1 MGFTNT
7 FKTKKMAHMKAIRW
21 LQENPTIFESLQAG
35 AVMGTGDLIAQKLI
49 EKKETIDTKRLAA
62 FTGFGLFIAGPVL
75 STWYRFLD
83 KKLPFCWPRLKRS
96 FVKMVADQTLM
107 APVYLAVLLS
117 YFELTVGRGLD
128 GFKEELE
135 RKYPSTLANN
145 YLGPSLRIWYGGLD
159 KMFPSSGRKLQYKKV
174 LVDQGIFAP
183 AFIASILTLLMG
195 INGEKPEAIK
205 EKLKQD
211 YKDILITNYKIWPA
225 VMIVNFSFVP
235 VNYQVLVTQ
244 TVAVLWN
251 IYFAW
256 KANQPVVKIE

>member
-1 MGFTNT
+1 MG
-7 FKTKKMAHMKAIRW
+7 
-21 LQENPTIFESLQAG
+21 
-35 AVMGTGDLIAQKLI
+35 VGDTIAQICI
-49 EKKETIDTKRLAA
+49 EKKPLEEFNVKRL
-62 FTGFGLFIAGPVL
+62 FNYSLVGL
-75 STWYRFLD
+75 
-83 KKLPFCWPRLKRS
+83 
-96 FVKMVADQTLM
+96 
-107 APVYLAVLLS
+107 VYV
-117 YFELTVGRGLD
+117 
-128 GFKEELE
+128 
-135 RKYPSTLANN
+135 
-145 YLGPSLRIWYGGLD
+145 GPSLRIWYGGLD

-183 AFIASILTLLMG
+183 AFIASILTILMG

-256 KANQPVVKIE
+256 KANQPVIKIE